1 MSKPSQKHL
10 LNLPEKKPGMLG
22 QNGVR
27 TPSTTV
33 WKGKGK
39 ERIDVENPNPGQ
51 RPGQIHYQG
60 NDGSKYL
67 YDPTTKTFPDAP
79 KAIRRCR
86 TFWKNAFENSAL
98 LDELMVRLEFP

>member
-10 LNLPEKKPGMLG
+10 LDLPKPVTTPKMLG

-39 ERIDVENPNPGQ
+39 QRIDVENPNPGQ
-51 RPGQIHYQG
+51 RPGQVHYQG

-67 YDPTTKTFPDAP
+67 YDPATNSFPNAP
-79 KAIRRCR
+79 RSVNDLLSDQRFADAIR
-86 TFWKNAFENSAL
+86 KAMKQYLGE
-98 LDELMVRLEFP
+98 